1 MAKTFPAIFI
11 FILALF
17 LPLQPWAGDDQAT
30 LEAIQKRYDS
40 VKTFKA
46 KFVQKA
52 YIKVMDQTQES
63 AGEVYIKKPG
73 KMKWTYR
80 APDPQVLISNNQTL
94 WLYLP
99 EERQVTKAL
108 IEDIYTTNTPALF
121 LSGKGRLADS
131 FDISSVTRDSKKIT
145 VVLAPKQKDQDLDR
159 LVLFIDNKNYQ
170 IIGSKVYDRLGNRT
184 EILFSNIEINL
195 EFPDR
200 MFDFQVPKGV
210 DLLDMSL
217 KK

>member
-1 MAKTFPAIFI
+1 MAKTLPAIFI
-11 FILALF
+11 LIWTLF
-17 LPLQPWAGDDQAT
+17 LPLWSWADDNQAT
-30 LEAIQKRYDS
+30 LDAIQKRYDL

-94 WLYLP
+94 WFYLP
-99 EERQVTKAL
+99 EEQQVTKAL
-108 IEDIYTTNTPALF
+108 IEDIYTTNTPAFF

-131 FDISSVTRDSKKIT
+131 FDVSSVTRDSKKIT
-145 VVLAPKQKDQDLDR
+145 IVLVPKKKDQDLDR
-159 LVLFIDNKNYQ
+159 LVLFADNKNYQ

-184 EILFSNIEINL
+184 EILFNNIEINL
-195 EFPDR
+195 EFPDQ
-200 MFDFQVPKGV
+200 MFDFQIPKGV